1 MVVRAR
7 QERKMNELIGYVK
20 SLSFRLKWLFL
31 SPQERYAY
39 LWDKTKKQDDLG
51 YISFGI
57 QQRSRVNE
65 VESAG
70 AASEN

>member
-1 MVVRAR
+1 M
-7 QERKMNELIGYVK
+7 KDLIGYIK
-20 SLSFRLKWLFL
+20 SISFHLRWIFM
-31 SPQERYAY
+31 SSERRYAY
-39 LWDKTKKQDDLG
+39 LWARTKKQGDLG

>member
-1 MVVRAR
+1 MVVRAI

-20 SLSFRLKWLFL
+20 SISFHLRWIFM
-31 SPQERYAY
+31 SSERRYAY
-39 LWDKTKKQDDLG
+39 LWAKTKKQGDLG

-65 VESAG
+65 VESAS
-70 AASEN
+70 AVSEN

>member
-1 MVVRAR
+1 M
-7 QERKMNELIGYVK
+7 KELVGYIK
-20 SLSFRLKWLFL
+20 SLSFHLRWLFL

-39 LWDKTKKQDDLG
+39 LWAKTKKQGDLG